1 MEILD
6 NIVIKNI
13 RRFGE
18 ETTIK
23 LSPGATIFYAPNG
36 TGKTSIF
43 EAIELALTGKVKRL
57 HNDFKPLMR
66 DKSTDSS
73 VRLNFLS
80 GLYCQAQL
88 QHSIPPIISGNH
100 NELFKN
106 TPREN
111 VSFLLRLTH
120 LLNQSADGWFV
131 QSRDTNEA
139 GQQLGYLS
147 IERDAAQA
155 KSIMMG
161 ATRAAT
167 ELIRK
172 NQDDLASAQDELNK
186 WSTLLEQRNA
196 SINLGPDRP
205 LESLKKLFDDINRIA
220 KIFKHNKLLY
230 NEDIYSIRNQC
241 NEVIHVIN
249 QKHDEESNKLIKL
262 NAIIPIVKEY
272 LTSIKLSA
280 EYRRTMSSAT
290 EARIDIEYALA
301 KHEIEL
307 ANEKSKLKILE
318 LSVEKNQDRLNK
330 IQRSA
335 ELQTIIAE
343 LSTQIDL
350 HKAQVEEITEAYN
363 FAKKAHAEASAIVN
377 EYELHFEKEVALA
390 KGKSSLA
397 LQLEAIEDWRKL
409 NTSIAQLVD
418 DIKPASSLECFTNR
432 EALKALS
439 DQKDEQLKLLSE
451 TQRAFDAINIANDAI
466 INAVGIIVS
475 KLPTQMGTCPVCT
488 QVYEPAELHSRMN
501 VALNAINPELQH
513 NASKLDDIR
522 GRLSRLEKR
531 ISDANNK
538 LIKSTELLNST
549 EKSIAGLQ
557 NDRSRLRDTRFPSI
571 ESVEQAAEQCH
582 RASAENDAALQE
594 LNSQKSLLPTK
605 PSSETLAIVQNT
617 LDNIGF
623 GLSNAAEKMR
633 SLERT
638 RDIALINSNDGVTE
652 PSIEEWNAVLSII
665 EGESA
670 NIINTK
676 LAIDTLNK
684 EIERQAIV
692 LNAKNLDMS
701 SLNRQLMETTANL
714 NQYKTQWSLLKLSEE
729 PSDEIILSEITSTQ
743 QAIANI
749 EENTVN
755 LRVFEIEINRRLS
768 IAENSTI
775 DKEIDKVKGV
785 LSAIEYSSS
794 LTTKI
799 NNLNKKRALLLQKD
813 SGLKNFSLNLGKEL
827 KGIHEIIESINP
839 LWNRLL
845 RRIVIDPRFSETV
858 LKSYSS
864 RNKPHANVKV
874 PLHGE
879 NTSAHYVASEAQI
892 TDLQLTFLLALAQNY
907 EWTPWRALL
916 LDDPTQHH
924 DLVHAS
930 AVFDLLRDYIAEN
943 SFQVLLAT
951 HDSVQAKFFMR
962 KLQNDGIPARI
973 CTLQATSTGVIS
985 VCKER

>member
-18 ETTIK
+18 ETTIR

-66 DKSTDSS
+66 DNSTDSS

-88 QHSIPPIISGNH
+88 QHSSPPIISGNH

-172 NQDDLASAQDELNK
+172 NQDDLASAKDELTK

-205 LESLKKLFDDINRIA
+205 LESLEKLFNDINKIA
-220 KIFKHNKLLY
+220 KTFKYNKLIY
-230 NEDIYSIRNQC
+230 SEDIYSVKNQY
-241 NEVIHVIN
+241 NELILIIN
-249 QKHDEESNKLIKL
+249 QKHNEESNKLIKL
-262 NAIIPIVKEY
+262 NATIPIVKEY
-272 LTSIKLSA
+272 LSNNNLST
-280 EYRRTMSSAT
+280 ELRRTIASVK
-290 EARIDIEYALA
+290 EAGNNIEYGLA
-301 KHEIEL
+301 KLKVEL
-307 ANEKSKLKILE
+307 ANEESKLKIFR
-318 LSVEKNQDRLNK
+318 LSLEKNQDRFHKL
-330 IQRSA
+330 QRSV
-335 ELQTIIAE
+335 ELQTSIAE
-343 LSTQIDL
+343 LSAQINL
-350 HKAQVEEITEAYN
+350 HKSQVEEVTKAYN
-363 FAKKAHAEASAIVN
+363 FAKNAYAEASGIVN
-377 EYELHFEKEVALA
+377 NYELHFEKEVALA
-390 KGKSSLA
+390 KRKSSLA
-397 LQLEAIEDWRKL
+397 LQLEAVEEWHKF
-409 NTSIAQLVD
+409 NKSIAQLVD
-418 DIKPASSLECFTNR
+418 EIKPAFSLECLTNSD
-432 EALKALS
+432 ALKALIA
-439 DQKDEQLKLLSE
+439 QKDEQLKLLSE
-451 TQRAFDAINIANDAI
+451 TQRAFDAINAANDAI

-475 KLPTQMGTCPVCT
+475 KLPPQIGTCPVCT
-488 QVYEPAELHSRMN
+488 QEYEPAELHLRMN
-501 VALNAINPELQH
+501 VALNAINAELQYT
-513 NASKLDDIR
+513 ASKLDDIR
-522 GRLSRLEKR
+522 ARLSRLDKR
-531 ISDANNK
+531 IFDANNK
-538 LIKSTELLNST
+538 VVKSTELLNST
-549 EKSIAGLQ
+549 DKSIAGLQ
-557 NDRSRLRDTRFPSI
+557 NDRSRLRDTRFPGI

-582 RASAENDAALQE
+582 RASVENDVALQE
-594 LNSQKSLLPTK
+594 LNNQKSLLPPK
-605 PSSETLAIVQNT
+605 PSSENLAIVQNT
-617 LDNIGF
+617 LDNIEF
-623 GLSNAAEKMR
+623 GLNNAAEKMR
-633 SLERT
+633 ALERT
-638 RDIALINSNDGVTE
+638 RDKALSSSNDEITE
-652 PSIEEWNAVLSII
+652 PSIEEWDAVLLII
-665 EGESA
+665 EDESA
-670 NIINTK
+670 SIRSTEI
-676 LAIDTLNK
+676 AIDNFNK
-684 EIERQAIV
+684 EIERQMSILGV
-692 LNAKNLDMS
+692 KNSDIA
-701 SLNRQLMETTANL
+701 SLNRQSIEITANL
-714 NQYKTQWSLLKLSEE
+714 NQYKTQWSLLKFSQE
-729 PSDEIILSEITSTQ
+729 PSEDLLLAEITSTQ
-743 QAIANI
+743 QAIAQI
-749 EENTVN
+749 EENIEY
-755 LRVFEIEINRRLS
+755 LGHYEIEINRRLS
-768 IAENSTI
+768 IAENSII
-775 DKEIDKVKGV
+775 DKEINKVKGP

-794 LTTKI
+794 LTTRI
-799 NNLNKKRALLLQKD
+799 NNLNKKREALLKKD
-813 SGLKNFSLNLGKEL
+813 LGLKNFSLNLGKEL

-879 NTSAHYVASEAQI
+879 NTSAYYVASEAQI

-943 SFQVLLAT
+943 NFQVLLAT

-973 CTLQATSTGVIS
+973 CTLQATSTGVTS
-985 VCKER
+985 VCKDR